1 MPSFSDLPGAEGV
14 LLSGPAL
21 VSQSS
26 TRPATTAVHLK
37 DQHMKTRW
45 LLALA
50 SAGVFLILSPTRA
63 ITLSEDFSANPLQ
76 QGWQIFGN
84 TNAFAWN
91 SANQNLEVTWDSMR
105 PNSYFYRSLGI
116 ALTRHD
122 DFTLEFDLRLSDIAS
137 GVEPGKTGPMQ
148 IGLGLLNLASATSTN
163 FMRGAWGGAPNV
175 AEFAYY
181 TSGYYDYGGVIY
193 PSPASAVPSFIPG
206 NDSYHYAPAFVSMFE
221 TELPI
226 QQTVHVRMDY
236 RGATQTATLTLTT
249 NGVPLSQPPE
259 LVLSNP
265 SYSQFLPAD
274 TFHVNTF
281 SISSYSS
288 AGNDYDS
295 VLAHGTV
302 DNLRV
307 TAQRQP
313 IARMASGLTTEGFWQ
328 AEFYGHT
335 NWLYTLERSINLQ
348 AWEPA
353 SVTNAGTEALTT
365 LQDPDPPTSRAFY
378 RIRAQEP

>member
-1 MPSFSDLPGAEGV
+1 
-14 LLSGPAL
+14 
-21 VSQSS
+21 
-26 TRPATTAVHLK
+26 
-37 DQHMKTRW
+37 MKTRW